1 MTGLEIVGV
10 ALLGSLLLPAVVMAG
25 YGAVYVGTEVLA
37 AAGNLL
43 TLPFS

>member
-1 MTGLEIVGV
+1 MTGLEIAGIAV
-10 ALLGSLLLPAVVMAG
+10 LGSLLLPVVVMAG
-25 YGAVYVGTEVLA
+25 YGVVTVGTEVLA